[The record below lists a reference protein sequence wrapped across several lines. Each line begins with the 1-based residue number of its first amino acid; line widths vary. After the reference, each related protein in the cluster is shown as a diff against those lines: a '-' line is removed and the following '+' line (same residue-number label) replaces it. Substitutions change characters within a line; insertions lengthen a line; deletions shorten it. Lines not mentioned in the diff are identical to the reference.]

1 MKTVKELAK
10 ERFERANQDPYAT
23 MTLEEWEDYYKGR
36 RAENSLSFMFGDLC
50 KVHQE
55 VKKNKE
61 TGEDEVKL
69 KWYRAFWDG
78 TGFQLCLLGVFTAL
92 IFIVSY
98 VV

>member
-50 KVHQE
+50 KVRSG
-55 VKKNKE
+55 VVD
-61 TGEDEVKL
+61 EDKV
-69 KWYRAFWDG
+69 KWYRPFWDG

-92 IFIVSY
+92 IFIISY